1 MDDIMEVL
9 EKHNIYE
16 ESKMD
21 VLAVLWSLKEMII
34 SQ

>member
-9 EKHNIYE
+9 EKHNIDE
-16 ESKMD
+16 ESKKD
-21 VLAVLWSLKEMII
+21 VLSVLWSLKEMII